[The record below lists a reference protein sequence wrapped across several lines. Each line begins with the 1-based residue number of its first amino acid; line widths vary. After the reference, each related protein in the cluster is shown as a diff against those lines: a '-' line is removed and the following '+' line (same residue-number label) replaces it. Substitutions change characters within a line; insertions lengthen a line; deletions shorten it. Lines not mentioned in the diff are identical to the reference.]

1 MPAESSVGSRSSA
14 PRQNSRVRIISRP
27 AWADRFRSPT
37 STQLLADIPAAL
49 RPTTTMTRDRLR
61 KYPEA
66 TESLAWLG
74 TWQWTLQFRTPT
86 SNGVSWVYLIPN
98 PQRPQVCV
106 PVHDTTLAAVAPKL
120 LSRAIR
126 ETLSLAPTVDGVRW
140 ATWDVQS
147 RTQMEALLAFAEA
160 CANARPA
167 HHK

>member
-1 MPAESSVGSRSSA
+1 MRIA
-14 PRQNSRVRIISRP
+14 PRP

-37 STQLLADIPAAL
+37 SAQLLAGIPAAM
-49 RPTTTMTRDRLR
+49 RPTATMTRERLR
-61 KYPEA
+61 KYPQA

-98 PQRPQVCV
+98 PQRPQVCI

-120 LSRAIR
+120 LSRSIR
-126 ETLSLAPTVDGVRW
+126 ETLLFAPTVDGVRW

-160 CANARPA
+160 CATA
-167 HHK
+167 HTPHQK

>member
-1 MPAESSVGSRSSA
+1 M
-14 PRQNSRVRIISRP
+14 
-27 AWADRFRSPT
+27 
-37 STQLLADIPAAL
+37 
-49 RPTTTMTRDRLR
+49 RPTATMTRERLR
-61 KYPEA
+61 KYPQA

-98 PQRPQVCV
+98 PQRPQVCI

-120 LSRAIR
+120 LSRSIR
-126 ETLSLAPTVDGVRW
+126 ETLLFAPTVDGVRW

-160 CANARPA
+160 CATA
-167 HHK
+167 HTPHQK